1 MAKNLK
7 LAPLIELYAGVLT
20 EKQREV
26 IELYYFEDLSLAEI
40 AQHSG
45 ISRQG
50 VRDAI
55 KRGETIITE
64 LEDQLGFLK
73 TQDAAESAL
82 EQIRAQAKEI
92 ILLNDKLNYSDRI
105 EAAANKIVELVD
117 GLD

>member
-1 MAKNLK
+1 MAKDLRF
-7 LAPLIELYAGVLT
+7 APLIELYGGVLT

-40 AQHSG
+40 AEHSG

-55 KRGETIITE
+55 KRGEAIIGE
-64 LEDQLGFLK
+64 LENQLGFLK
-73 TQDAAESAL
+73 KQNEAARAFDAVRAE
-82 EQIRAQAKEI
+82 AKEI

-105 EAAANKIVELVD
+105 EAAANRIVGIVD
-117 GLD
+117 GME